1 MQINENIASIVRS
14 VVIGGVALS
23 LLGPIGGLASAWKS
37 TAELQLASAKRESEV
52 TDFQAA
58 RETLQAQLTLPCIDW
73 IFSETDSA
81 VEKRAETQIDEVF
94 SGETDYRSV
103 CKFILN

>member
-1 MQINENIASIVRS
+1 MPVTFSDVPAIYIN
-14 VVIGGVALS
+14 
-23 LLGPIGGLASAWKS
+23 
-37 TAELQLASAKRESEV
+37 AKRESEV

>member
-14 VVIGGVALS
+14 LVIGGVALS

-37 TAELQLASAKRESEV
+37 TAELQLASAKRESEI

-73 IFSETDSA
+73 FFSETDSA

-94 SGETDYRSV
+94 SGETDYRAV
-103 CKFILN
+103 YQFILD